1 MSTIYNNRMVKSR
14 VTTINNGQY
23 GFISVRMRLNVKD
36 LKYSRVYGKL
46 IAITPFLLLPS
57 CVDLLHVLQC
67 IFTNT
72 FQKKEM
78 PFRILYL
85 VIIYCLTITILYL
98 QMDELQKAAD

>member
-1 MSTIYNNRMVKSR
+1 MVKSR

-72 FQKKEM
+72 FQKKRNAISH
-78 PFRILYL
+78 PLPSHYL
-85 VIIYCLTITILYL
+85 LPYDYNFVFTN
-98 QMDELQKAAD
+98 E